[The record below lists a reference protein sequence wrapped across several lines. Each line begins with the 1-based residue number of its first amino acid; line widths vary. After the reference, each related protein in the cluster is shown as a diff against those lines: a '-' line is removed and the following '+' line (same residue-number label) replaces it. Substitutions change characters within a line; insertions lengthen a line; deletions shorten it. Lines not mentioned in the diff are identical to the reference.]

1 MLFDACYEK
10 FMQLQLQTRSG
21 ESQRRLQDGHGH
33 AEKLFLEQVWWP
45 AVGRFDFLHAEYPIS
60 DFKDGDRYL
69 DFAYIR
75 GNHLVCIEI
84 DGYKAHHKDINR
96 WQFADQLTRQNHLIL
111 DGWKVLRFAYD
122 EMKEKPRRCQQ
133 LILQMMG
140 SWFGEEQADPALS
153 LEEKEILRIAGQT
166 GEPLLPKTISQR
178 LHISRNHAGK
188 LLRKLVQ
195 MELLQP
201 ASGTT
206 RICSYKLSG
215 KHRSYYE

>member
-10 FMQLQLQTRSG
+10 FMQLQLQTWSG

-84 DGYKAHHKDINR
+84 DGYKAHHKEINR
-96 WQFADQLTRQNHLIL
+96 PAICRPVNSSKPSHS
-111 DGWKVLRFAYD
+111 GWVEGAPF
-122 EMKEKPRRCQQ
+122 
-133 LILQMMG
+133 
-140 SWFGEEQADPALS
+140 
-153 LEEKEILRIAGQT
+153 
-166 GEPLLPKTISQR
+166 R
-178 LHISRNHAGK
+178 L
-188 LLRKLVQ
+188 
-195 MELLQP
+195 
-201 ASGTT
+201 
-206 RICSYKLSG
+206 
-215 KHRSYYE
+215 

>member
-1 MLFDACYEK
+1 M
-10 FMQLQLQTRSG
+10 
-21 ESQRRLQDGHGH
+21 
-33 AEKLFLEQVWWP
+33 
-45 AVGRFDFLHAEYPIS
+45 
-60 DFKDGDRYL
+60 

-96 WQFADQLTRQNHLIL
+96 WQFADQLTRQNRLIL

-140 SWFGEEQADPALS
+140 SWFGEEYLGPALT

-166 GEPLLPKTISQR
+166 GEPLLPKTISKR
-178 LHISRNHAGK
+178 LHISRNHAVK
-188 LLRKLVQ
+188 LLRKLAQ

-201 ASGTT
+201 TSGTI
-206 RICSYKLSG
+206 RIRSYKLSG
-215 KHRSYYE
+215 THRALYG

>member
-1 MLFDACYEK
+1 MLRSCSSSRFGGRLLVDLIF
-10 FMQLQLQTRSG
+10 FM
-21 ESQRRLQDGHGH
+21 
-33 AEKLFLEQVWWP
+33 P
-45 AVGRFDFLHAEYPIS
+45 NPIS

-75 GNHLVCIEI
+75 GIHFVCIEI

-111 DGWKVLRFAYD
+111 DGWKVLRFAYA

-140 SWFGEEQADPALS
+140 SWFGEEYLGPALT

-188 LLRKLVQ
+188 LLRKLAQ

-201 ASGTT
+201 TSGTT
-206 RICSYKLSG
+206 RIRSYKLSG
-215 KHRSYYE
+215 THRALYG

>member
-21 ESQRRLQDGHGH
+21 EYLRRLQEGHGH

-45 AVGRFDFLHAEYPIS
+45 AVGRFDFLHAEYQIS
-60 DFKDGDRYL
+60 DFKDGVRFL

-75 GNHLVCIEI
+75 GTHLVCIEI
-84 DGYKAHHKDINR
+84 DGYKAHHQDLNR
-96 WQFADQLTRQNHLIL
+96 WQFTDQLTRQNHLIL

-122 EMKEKPRRCQQ
+122 EIKEKPRRCQQ

-140 SWFGEEQADPALS
+140 SWFGEDYAGPALT
-153 LEEKEILRIAGQT
+153 LEEKEILRIVGQT
-166 GEPLLPKTISQR
+166 HDPLLPKIIAER
-178 LHISRNHAGK
+178 LRISRNHAGK
-188 LLRKLVQ
+188 LLRKLAQ
-195 MELLQP
+195 MGILQP

-206 RICSYKLSG
+206 RIRSYKLSG
-215 KHRSYYE
+215 TLRAY